1 MQAASRRIAIALS
14 AVVSVAAAATLA
26 AVPNA
31 TRVNY
36 TDHKLKNGL
45 RVLIAEDHHAPVI
58 SVAIVYNAGSR
69 DERKGRTGFAHLFE
83 HMMFKGSA
91 NVADGEHLRLIQNN
105 GGRLN
110 ATTDQDRTLYYDT
123 LPANQLDLVLFL
135 EADRMR
141 SLDVS
146 QANLDNQRNAV
157 QEERRLRL
165 DNQPYGRTF
174 EVIQDLAYD
183 NSYQHL
189 PIGSMEDLNAASVE
203 DVGQFFKTYY
213 APNNAVMAI
222 VGDVSTEASLAKVRK
237 YFEDVPSQQPP
248 PEVDMTEPPQT
259 AERRQTIEDP
269 LARLTRLDVV
279 YKIPDAKSPDIE
291 PLQVLSTALGGGRSS
306 RLYQSLVRDKQ
317 IAAQTGTYV
326 DETRGP
332 GLFQIFATVAP
343 GKSAPDVEAAVT
355 AQLEAIKTSEIAAWE
370 LDKARNAARRSF
382 VGSLG
387 SSFDRA
393 VLLAEYTAF
402 FGKPDRINTR
412 LDEIAAVTA
421 ADVQRVAK
429 QYLRT
434 ETRSVVTTAPKE
446 TQKSESAKGG
456 L

>member
-1 MQAASRRIAIALS
+1 
-14 AVVSVAAAATLA
+14 
-26 AVPNA
+26 
-31 TRVNY
+31 
-36 TDHKLKNGL
+36 
-45 RVLIAEDHHAPVI
+45 
-58 SVAIVYNAGSR
+58 
-69 DERKGRTGFAHLFE
+69 
-83 HMMFKGSA
+83 
-91 NVADGEHLRLIQNN
+91 
-105 GGRLN
+105 
-110 ATTDQDRTLYYDT
+110 
-123 LPANQLDLVLFL
+123 VLFL
-135 EADRMR
+135 EGDRMR

-174 EVIQDLAYD
+174 EAIQDLAYE
-183 NSYQHL
+183 NSYKHL

-203 DVGQFFKTYY
+203 DVAQFFKTYY
-213 APNNAVMAI
+213 APNTTVMAI
-222 VGDVSTEASLAKVRK
+222 VGDVATEACLAKVRK
-237 YFEDVPSQQPP
+237 YFEEIPSQPPP
-248 PEVDMTEPPQT
+248 PEVDMSEPPQT
-259 AERRQTIEDP
+259 TERRKTVEDP

-279 YKIPDAKSPDIE
+279 YKIPNAKSPDIE

-317 IAAQTGTYV
+317 LAAQSGTYV

-332 GLFQIFATVAP
+332 GLFQIFVAVAP
-343 GKSAPDVEAAVT
+343 GKSTSDVEAALT

-434 ETRSVVTTAPKE
+434 ETRSVVTTVPKE